1 MPAWDHEVRF
11 ELKDMKDH
19 RVLKLSVLDEN
30 DSKPELI
37 GDTVIM
43 LDKALESL
51 PSEGYDAW
59 HELEFKGKYAGEVY
73 LEMTFYP
80 AKPHIP
86 PKKKRTRQKRPKSAM
101 DSMSSY
107 SRPLPSHPSQPTVA
121 PSPSTS
127 SSMSTASYDLAYEFD
142 NLSMNA
148 SRRNLPPVPP
158 QQHQQQQQPYP
169 PQPGYYYPPPPV
181 EEEHDECCCEDCHQ
195 QLPFLPSIPPG
206 PPEDYNP
213 RPRSASPHPPPP
225 PQQRAHSVSPQPQPQ
240 PRAHSV
246 SPQPQSR
253 PRPQSVSPQPSPS
266 SNRVQRK
273 PVGGGQVRRKPVNSG
288 LPHTPEFDEGIDP
301 IPFSADSYENKY
313 TNGTPPAQH
322 QQRYNHSDTVLDVNT
337 YAPEP
342 VRRRTPPQPTTHAID
357 PGLAGYNG
365 EGQWDISR
373 KINDG
378 YGDSIFNRV
387 IRNNV
392 NQQKPEL
399 PPKIP
404 IGMSRDEYLAA
415 EQQYQEQD
423 PYHYRTYI

>member
-43 LDKALESL
+43 LDKALNSL

-59 HELEFKGKYAGEVY
+59 HELEFKGKYAGEIY

-86 PKKKRTRQKRPKSAM
+86 PKKKRTKQKRPNSAM
-101 DSMSSY
+101 ASVSSY
-107 SRPLPSHPSQPTVA
+107 SRPLPSHPSQPTIA
-121 PSPSTS
+121 S
-127 SSMSTASYDLAYEFD
+127 SNSSVSTASYDLAYEFD

-148 SRRNLPPVPP
+148 SRRNLPVVP
-158 QQHQQQQQPYP
+158 QQEPYP
-169 PQPGYYYPPPPV
+169 PAGAPQPAYYYPPV
-181 EEEHDECCCEDCHQ
+181 EEEHEECCCDDCHQ

-206 PPEDYNP
+206 PPDDYNP
-213 RPRSASPHPPPP
+213 RPRSASPQPPL
-225 PQQRAHSVSPQPQPQ
+225 QQRANSVSPQPQ

-253 PRPQSVSPQPSPS
+253 PRPQSVSPQPSNPG
-266 SNRVQRK
+266 NRVQRK

-313 TNGTPPAQH
+313 ANGNTQTPPQH
-322 QQRYNHSDTVLDVNT
+322 QRYHHSDAVLDVNT

-392 NQQKPEL
+392 HQQKPEL

-404 IGMSRDEYLAA
+404 MGMSRDEYLAA